1 MRRHLAG
8 EVFGSEGGRTG
19 LGATAADLSKMFLLV
34 MFILLLRLPSEEVV
48 VL

>member
-1 MRRHLAG
+1 MAG
-8 EVFGSEGGRTG
+8 EVFGSEGGGTG
-19 LGATAADLSKMFLLV
+19 LGPATAVDLSKMFLLV